1 MGGVDGSR
9 HVGLTEWGA
18 LHRQSVSNSIAGIIL
33 HCREPPLRAI
43 VCLLRRSKQRYY
55 SITDGWCGKPLQR
68 QIGMDRFEIDRRAF
82 MRRLAA
88 AIAGTAEC
96 SSGVTLADP
105 ISTAPAP
112 TGNRLTTPPATNDG
126 MVVSAR
132 ARGLAFGCGINGP
145 GLLDSALLAAHV
157 RESGMCVPI
166 GQGAWGQTHPGP
178 ATWDFA
184 VMDRMWGWAQSA
196 GLPMRGT
203 HLVWH
208 SNMPA
213 WFASNVTPENATQYM
228 RDHIFAF
235 VGRYKGQLHSWNPVN
250 EAVLPADGRRD
261 GLRDTPWMKLL
272 GPQYIAHA
280 FTFAAQ
286 ADPSATLVYNEFG
299 IEEDSAAADRKR
311 QSTLLLLRNLKQ
323 QGVPIH
329 ALGMQS
335 HIASNSVINA
345 IKLTAFMNAVAALGL
360 KIFITELDVK
370 DQALPSDVATRDAG
384 VAAQYHS
391 FLTTVLTHPAVNTV
405 IVWGLSDRLTWLS
418 EQAPRK
424 DGLPVRVLPL
434 DDQLRRKPAWTAVV
448 NALSGR

>member
-1 MGGVDGSR
+1 
-9 HVGLTEWGA
+9 
-18 LHRQSVSNSIAGIIL
+18 
-33 HCREPPLRAI
+33 
-43 VCLLRRSKQRYY
+43 
-55 SITDGWCGKPLQR
+55 
-68 QIGMDRFEIDRRAF
+68 MDRFEIGRRAF
-82 MRRLAA
+82 IRHLAA
-88 AIAGTAEC
+88 MAAVVGPAAT
-96 SSGVTLADP
+96 SSGATLTGP
-105 ISTAPAP
+105 ISTTAPP
-112 TGNRLTTPPATNDG
+112 TGNRPVTPPATNDG

-132 ARGLAFGCGINGP
+132 ARGLVFGCGINGP

-166 GQGAWGQTHPGP
+166 GQGAWAQTHPGP

-184 VMDRMWGWAQSA
+184 VMDKVWGWAQSA

-208 SNMPA
+208 SNMPS
-213 WFASNVTPENATQYM
+213 WFASNVTPANATQYM
-228 RDHIFAF
+228 RDHIVAF
-235 VGRYKGQLHSWNPVN
+235 MGRYKGQFHSWNAVN
-250 EAVLPADGRRD
+250 EAVLPADGRPD
-261 GLRDTPWMKLL
+261 GLRDTPWMRLL

-299 IEEDSAAADRKR
+299 IEDDSTAAARKR
-311 QSTLLLLRNLKQ
+311 QFTLQMLRSLKQ

-345 IKLTAFMNAVAALGL
+345 TKLTAFMNAVAALGL

-384 VAAQYHS
+384 VAAQYHA
-391 FLTTVLTHPAVNTV
+391 FLTTVLAHPAVNTV
-405 IVWGLSDRLTWLS
+405 IIWGLSDRATWLS
-418 EQAPRK
+418 EVAPRK

-434 DDQLRRKPAWTAVV
+434 DDQLQRKPAWTAAV
-448 NALSGR
+448 NALNGR